1 MNYAEA
7 AYFDGN
13 ACAHVVAREEHLR
26 LKRIADQGRKIFR
39 DRRWRKR

>member
-13 ACAHVVAREEHLR
+13 ACAHVAAREDHLR
-26 LKRIADQGRKIFR
+26 LQRINDQARRAIR